1 MISFLA
7 TPPRNVVKDEEEET
21 TNNNTQVI
29 VIVLALLAFLI
40 LITLI
45 VFYVMYVRR
54 RKFKKQGNSHSIIQF
69 FFFFSIKLIS
79 FCYAKFKILLTVRDP
94 YFYPLLLFLGISVP
108 QPISVGYTC
117 CLSKIICVWLFDI
130 SANPLVPAISSEG
143 LDMAIK
149 PHPKIRLIKMSGGW
163 QI

>member
-7 TPPRNVVKDEEEET
+7 TPPRNVVKDVPSEET

-54 RKFKKQGNSHSIIQF
+54 RKFKKQGNSHSIIQ
-69 FFFFSIKLIS
+69 FFFSIKLIS

-149 PHPKIRLIKMSGGW
+149 PHPKIRLIKMSAGW